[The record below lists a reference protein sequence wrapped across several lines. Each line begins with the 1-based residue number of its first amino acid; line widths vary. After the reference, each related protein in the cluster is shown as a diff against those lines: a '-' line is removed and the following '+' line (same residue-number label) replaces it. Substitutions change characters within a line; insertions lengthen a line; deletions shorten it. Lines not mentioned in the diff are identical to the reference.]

1 MRREYSKTWMLFE
14 SGSGVAVD
22 LSLHRAAGD
31 QSRPIDAY
39 VVTEYEGEFTR
50 AARRAAE
57 AVYHAALASG
67 EAACAMVVGY
77 DLQGLPAG
85 CPVTGESGGL
95 AFAVALGKR
104 LLKQD
109 PGPVAATGE
118 VRSGHDGGPIGAV
131 LGITEKLAAAGRLL
145 PAGGWVLYP
154 RDNDGDI
161 PDDLKASLEQNGLK
175 LHPVSRVSEALALVF
190 DLPGT
195 DATPTDVPRAD
206 DWDQPAAFVIP
217 RHRLWW
223 LGGVLLVLMGMVAT
237 YLLWP
242 AATPRVTDRVSP
254 DPVASGP
261 ATPAGQ
267 DASMPEKDSVSRGRA
282 QEMPASGRGFD

>member
-31 QSRPIDAY
+31 KSRPIDAY

-57 AVYHAALASG
+57 AVYHAALSRG

-131 LGITEKLAAAGRLL
+131 LGITEKLLAAGRLL

-154 RDNDGDI
+154 RDNEGDI
-161 PDDLKASLEQNGLK
+161 PEDLRASLEKKGLK
-175 LHPVSRVSEALALVF
+175 LHPVSHVSEALAMVF
-190 DLPGT
+190 NLPGT
-195 DATPTDVPRAD
+195 DATQTDAPKAD
-206 DWDQPAAFVIP
+206 DLDQPGAFVIP

-223 LGGVLLVLMGMVAT
+223 LAGMLLVLMGMVAT

-242 AATPRVTDRVSP
+242 AAAPRVTDRVSP
-254 DPVASGP
+254 DPVASVP
-261 ATPAGQ
+261 ATPAGE
-267 DASMPEKDSVSRGRA
+267 DGPAPEKESVSGGHARD
-282 QEMPASGRGFD
+282 MPASGRGFD